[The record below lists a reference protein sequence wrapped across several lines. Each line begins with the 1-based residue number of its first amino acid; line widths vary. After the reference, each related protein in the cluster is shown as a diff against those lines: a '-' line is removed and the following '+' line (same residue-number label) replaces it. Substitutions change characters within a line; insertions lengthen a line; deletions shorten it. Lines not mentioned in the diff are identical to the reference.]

1 MFKHILLPLDGSP
14 FAECALYHAAAFAQ
28 AFKAQITVI
37 QAVERPETTDSAHP
51 VDPVDWY
58 MCKTKAEVYL
68 DGLVGRL
75 QEAGLESHAVI
86 VEGHPQHQILE
97 FVYSHDVDLIMLSS
111 HGRSGLSA
119 WNVSSTAKQVVS
131 RARTSA
137 MIVRAHQPISNRLG
151 DFRYK
156 RLLVPLDGSQRAE
169 CTLSAATTLARF
181 YEAHLLLAYVARRP
195 EMPRR
200 RPPTPEDLELANR
213 IVKLNQEE
221 TQKYFEQLQSHLSVD
236 FQSRLLVD
244 DDVAIR
250 LHELAKEE
258 GADLLVLSAHGYSG
272 KTKWPYGSVTTIFI
286 EYGTIPLLIVQ
297 DLPAGEIDMID
308 SEELATEKKGR

>member
-1 MFKHILLPLDGSP
+1 MFKHILLPLDGSA

-28 AFKAQITVI
+28 AFKAQITLI
-37 QAVERPETTDSAHP
+37 QAVERPKTTDSTHP
-51 VDPVDWY
+51 FDPLDWY

-75 QEAGLESHAVI
+75 QETGLESNAVI
-86 VEGHPQHQILE
+86 VEGHPQNQIVE

-111 HGRSGLSA
+111 HGQSGLSA
-119 WNVSSTAKQVVS
+119 WTVSSTAKQIVAQ
-131 RARTSA
+131 ARIST

-151 DFRYK
+151 DFHYK
-156 RLLVPLDGSQRAE
+156 RLLVPLDGSLRAE
-169 CTLSAATTLARF
+169 CTLSAAMTLSHF
-181 YEAHLLLAYVARRP
+181 YEAQLLLAYVARRP

-200 RPPTPEDLELANR
+200 RPPRHEDVDLANR

-221 TQKYFEQLQSHLSVD
+221 TGKYFDQLQSRLSVD

-258 GADLLVLSAHGYSG
+258 RADLLVLSAHGYSG
-272 KTKWPYGSVTTIFI
+272 KTKWPYGSVTTCFI

-297 DLPAGEIDMID
+297 DLQAREIDMID
-308 SEELATEKKGR
+308 SEGFANEKKGR